1 MSFPSTLDT
10 FPVVLPTDLQDDAG
24 KELDVLFNRATAGL
38 VAVETRLGIT
48 GSTDPTSVEARL
60 SAKAPLAS
68 PTFSGTVSGIT
79 AAMVGAEP
87 AGVSAAD
94 ITDSTAAGRALLTA
108 ADAAAQRTALGVGTG
123 GAVASTDITDST
135 AAGRAILTAADAP
148 AQRTALGLG
157 SAATSAS
164 SAFAAAA
171 HGHAS
176 ADITDS
182 TAAGRALLT
191 AADAAA
197 QRTALGVG
205 TGGAVA
211 STDITDSTAAG
222 RAILTAA
229 DAPAQRTALGLG
241 SAATSASSAFAAAA
255 HGHASA
261 DITDSTAA
269 GRALLTA
276 ADAAAQRTALGVGTG
291 GAVASTDITD
301 STAAGRAIL
310 TAADASAQRTALGL
324 GTAATSASSAF
335 AAASHAHS
343 TAEITSLSTYLT
355 DFLKSAGV
363 PVPIVSIGIP
373 FAIFPGNGSSVGLQF
388 TGSAGA
394 FTLSASLLPNL
405 WNLLAAGFWMYLPA
419 NFGGQTIAAGWYWA
433 TMSSTTAGIV
443 YTNTYSSGLPV
454 AVDSPTAFGANLTG
468 WLTQTTAEITG
479 PTGFTLPGGSLGPN
493 GFLDWWFR
501 TSGGNSGTVKTLR
514 GKAGTATIGAVA
526 YSASP
531 NGEYQ
536 GRLYNQGKTNRQGAM
551 RNGTSTSGVGT
562 AGTSMT
568 TTEYSAIDTTS
579 NQTLSITLQTAG
591 SSEGIVLLGA
601 SFESSYRA

>member
-38 VAVETRLGIT
+38 VAVETRLGVT

-94 ITDSTAAGRALLTA
+94 ITDSTAAGRA
-108 ADAAAQRTALGVGTG
+108 
-123 GAVASTDITDST
+123 
-135 AAGRAILTAADAP
+135 ILTAADAP
-148 AQRTALGLG
+148 
-157 SAATSAS
+157 
-164 SAFAAAA
+164 
-171 HGHAS
+171 
-176 ADITDS
+176 
-182 TAAGRALLT
+182 
-191 AADAAA
+191 
-197 QRTALGVG
+197 
-205 TGGAVA
+205 
-211 STDITDSTAAG
+211 
-222 RAILTAA
+222 
-229 DAPAQRTALGLG
+229 
-241 SAATSASSAFAAAA
+241 
-255 HGHASA
+255 
-261 DITDSTAA
+261 
-269 GRALLTA
+269 
-276 ADAAAQRTALGVGTG
+276 
-291 GAVASTDITD
+291 
-301 STAAGRAIL
+301 
-310 TAADASAQRTALGL
+310 AQRTALGL

-355 DFLKSAGV
+355 DFLKSAGM

-373 FAIFPGNGSSVGLQF
+373 FAIFPGNGSNAGLQF

-394 FTLSASLLPNL
+394 FTLSASLFANL
-405 WNLLAAGFWMYLPA
+405 WNQLAAGFWMYLPA

-433 TMSSTTAGIV
+433 TMSSATAGIV

-454 AVDSPTAFGANLTG
+454 SVDSPTAFGANLTG

-501 TSGGNSGTVKTLR
+501 TSGGNSGTVKTIR

-526 YSASP
+526 YSVSP

-536 GRLYNQGKTNRQGAM
+536 GRLYNQGKTNRQGSM

-562 AGTSMT
+562 AGASMT

-579 NQTLSITLQTAG
+579 DQTLSITLQTAG